1 MSLSH
6 HDAIGVGKTVGPY
19 RIDAVLGAGGM
30 GIVYRAHDRAR
41 RRTVAIKVV
50 DRRRAGGASH
60 SRLVREARVAATLDH
75 PSICGIHGIGF
86 AGGQPF
92 IVMEHVEGEP
102 LAALIPRGGLAPDVA
117 LACAAQIA
125 SAVAHAHERGI
136 VHRDLKSANIVVSE
150 GGRAKLLDFG
160 LAVHDGG
167 GDANDADTTW
177 PRATPLGAGTV
188 AYMAPELLR
197 GRPANRRSDVWA
209 LGVVMYEMLAGRRPF
224 RGATRYE
231 LAWKIFTADVA
242 PLPPKVPGA
251 WREVVARS
259 LSKQPAERYECGGAL
274 AAALAAVRRLA

>member
-6 HDAIGVGKTVGPY
+6 HHAIGVGKTVGPY

-50 DRRRAGGASH
+50 DRRRGGASH
-60 SRLVREARVAATLDH
+60 SRLVREARVAAALDH

-92 IVMEHVEGEP
+92 IVMEHVEGRP
-102 LAALIPRGGLAPDVA
+102 LASLIPRGGLNPDAA
-117 LACAAQIA
+117 LHYAAQIA

-136 VHRDLKSANIVVSE
+136 VHRDLKSSNIVVSA

-160 LAVHDGG
+160 LAIHDAG
-167 GDANDADTTW
+167 GDASEAETTW
-177 PRATPLGAGTV
+177 PREVLSGAGTM

-197 GRPANRRSDVWA
+197 GRPADRRSDVWA

-231 LAWKIFTADVA
+231 LASRILGADPT
-242 PLPPKVPGA
+242 PLAAKVPAA
-251 WREVVARS
+251 WREVVGRS
-259 LSKQPAERYECGGAL
+259 LRKEPAERYGCAGAL
-274 AAALAAVRRLA
+274 AAALADVGRAA